1 MNIIFTG
8 FFHPILGVVSSIL
21 LVFGSE
27 LLGKFL
33 LRRLVKPFFFLNF
46 VSGVIFT
53 SLVCYIFIILG
64 ISKYTNIAIAY
75 FLLLIGT
82 LNIIT
87 FSNLNYYQ
95 KINFKIFYILFILLL
110 FLIISVAPPTMA
122 DALGYHLGVANFI
135 NQTHSWPDPNMWL
148 HANISGLGEVYNSLG
163 LLVYSDVVGSLTQFV
178 GLSSFLYYFSNI
190 IQNKERLVFFN
201 LFILGS
207 PVLIFLVSGSKFLL
221 FPQLITTLVLYFLVS
236 NKKISANLFYIIV
249 FLLCGAA
256 SFKLSFFISSFVLG
270 IFALSKTDFN
280 LKLICKSIL
289 IGIFFF
295 LPKILF
301 NISNLDQLGFP
312 EFLVNVPDE
321 FLSTIK
327 NFRENN
333 FIFPINLFLPDSLG
347 KISTVLGANLFI
359 FVFAKKLNKNNIQI
373 LKIFLITSI
382 LYYFFSMSI
391 GRMYYEMM
399 LWMSLFMI
407 FKVDFK
413 VNLKKINLYLYTS
426 SFLVVAMLFFGVFNL
441 APGLVSNKSREVV
454 MENNANEY
462 KAIRWINKNI
472 KKDKTVVTNL
482 RSISLLNAKA
492 IPMDYLNYNIPE
504 NKLNGYVN
512 FIRDSKFDYV
522 ILKDFSD
529 KNLFLFKECSET
541 KKITSPK
548 FTNETRNP
556 HNRKYKYSVTILEF
570 DKKNNMNC
578 TKNLK

>member
-280 LKLICKSIL
+280 LKLILNTMIPGDSYMPCFTKAVKVETIIDRKS
-289 IGIFFF
+289 
-295 LPKILF
+295 
-301 NISNLDQLGFP
+301 
-312 EFLVNVPDE
+312 
-321 FLSTIK
+321 
-327 NFRENN
+327 
-333 FIFPINLFLPDSLG
+333 
-347 KISTVLGANLFI
+347 
-359 FVFAKKLNKNNIQI
+359 
-373 LKIFLITSI
+373 
-382 LYYFFSMSI
+382 
-391 GRMYYEMM
+391 
-399 LWMSLFMI
+399 
-407 FKVDFK
+407 
-413 VNLKKINLYLYTS
+413 
-426 SFLVVAMLFFGVFNL
+426 VV
-441 APGLVSNKSREVV
+441 
-454 MENNANEY
+454 
-462 KAIRWINKNI
+462 
-472 KKDKTVVTNL
+472 
-482 RSISLLNAKA
+482 
-492 IPMDYLNYNIPE
+492 
-504 NKLNGYVN
+504 
-512 FIRDSKFDYV
+512 
-522 ILKDFSD
+522 
-529 KNLFLFKECSET
+529 
-541 KKITSPK
+541 
-548 FTNETRNP
+548 
-556 HNRKYKYSVTILEF
+556 
-570 DKKNNMNC
+570 
-578 TKNLK
+578 

>member
-8 FFHPILGVVSSIL
+8 FFHPILGVISSLL

-33 LRRLVKPFFFLNF
+33 LGRFVKPFFFLNF
-46 VSGVIFT
+46 AFGVIFI

-64 ISKYTNIAIAY
+64 ISKYTNTAIAY
-75 FLLLIGT
+75 FLLTIGIY
-82 LNIIT
+82 NVIT
-87 FSNLNYYQ
+87 FRNLNFYQ
-95 KINFKIFYILFILLL
+95 KINFKTFYILFILLL
-110 FLIISVAPPTMA
+110 LLIVSIAPPTMA
-122 DALGYHLGVANFI
+122 DALGYHLGVANYI
-135 NQTHSWPDPNMWL
+135 NQNHSWPNPNMWL

-190 IQNKERLVFFN
+190 IKNKERLVFFN

-236 NKKISANLFYIIV
+236 SKKVTINLFYIIV
-249 FLLCGAA
+249 FLLCGAT
-256 SFKLSFFISSFVLG
+256 SFKLSFFIPSLVLG

-280 LKLICKSIL
+280 LKLIYKSIL

-295 LPKILF
+295 LPRILF
-301 NISNLDQLGFP
+301 NISNLDQIGFS
-312 EFLVNVPDE
+312 EILVQVPDE
-321 FLSTIK
+321 FLSSLK
-327 NFRENN
+327 NFRENY

-347 KISTVLGANLFI
+347 KISTVLGVNLFI
-359 FVFAKKLNKNNIQI
+359 YFFIKKINKNIFQI
-373 LKIFLITSI
+373 FIIFLITSI
-382 LYYFFSMSI
+382 LYYLFSMSV
-391 GRMYYEMM
+391 GRMYYEMIV
-399 LWMSLFMI
+399 WVSLFII
-407 FKVDFK
+407 FKVDFRF
-413 VNLKKINLYLYTS
+413 NLKILNLYLYTS
-426 SFLVVAMLFFGVFNL
+426 SFLVVVMLFSGLFNL
-441 APGLVSNKSREVV
+441 APGLFSNKSREVV

-472 KKDKTVVTNL
+472 KKDNIVVTNL

-504 NKLNGYVN
+504 NELNGYVD

-522 ILKDFSD
+522 ILKNFSD
-529 KNLFLFKECSET
+529 KNFFLFKECSET
-541 KKITSPK
+541 KRITSPK

-556 HNRKYKYSVTILEF
+556 LNRKNKYFVTILKF
-570 DKKNNMNC
+570 DNKNNMNC
-578 TKNLK
+578 IKKLK

>member
-1 MNIIFTG
+1 
-8 FFHPILGVVSSIL
+8 
-21 LVFGSE
+21 
-27 LLGKFL
+27 
-33 LRRLVKPFFFLNF
+33 
-46 VSGVIFT
+46 
-53 SLVCYIFIILG
+53 
-64 ISKYTNIAIAY
+64 
-75 FLLLIGT
+75 
-82 LNIIT
+82 
-87 FSNLNYYQ
+87 
-95 KINFKIFYILFILLL
+95 
-110 FLIISVAPPTMA
+110 MA